1 VTSAWAIAEQGTG
14 IDHVN
19 ASVVQLLDQMTQQ
32 NPALAEQS
40 APASASH

>member
-14 IDHVN
+14 IHYVN
-19 ASVVQLLDQMTQQ
+19 ASVVQLLDQMTQPK
-32 NPALAEQS
+32 PALPKQS